1 MSFHSK
7 EDRSIR
13 QGGVRVRLSSLW
25 SWSERMAP
33 GVESR
38 QECWMSTDIG
48 HFSIPS
54 NARGEVAW
62 ERVDGSVCVCVVERW
77 TAMDWGGE
85 WVWDDED
92 QLQTWSQNTLLDNRL
107 GSRDEVKKHLR
118 RFQEQQQ
125 QQASSNRNSNS
136 VTLFTS
142 MDNAFRT
149 DKRPSSKGRWSEV
162 IIEFIN
168 LSTPLSALDSHSWN
182 PVNRIQSNPSSI
194 PNTEFTFWSGHELI
208 RNFLMVSWSSLMDYP
223 VPWPFMSKDCSMR
236 HFTTTTQETGWVRI
250 SVTINLVDR
259 IQFKSIQ
266 VSQCNRGTQT
276 CAPSAQFRNLQWLS
290 SLWFG
295 GETFKECIGTQKAL
309 EIRNWARL

>member
-149 DKRPSSKGRWSEV
+149 HKDLQARVGGQRSSLNS
-162 IIEFIN
+162 
-168 LSTPLSALDSHSWN
+168 STYQPLSLPSILILGIQWTGSNPILLPSQTQNSRSDQDTSSSVTSWWWADQVLWIIQSLNHSWVRTAQWDTS
-182 PVNRIQSNPSSI
+182 PPPRKKQAELGYRSQSTWWIESNSSQSKSH
-194 PNTEFTFWSGHELI
+194 NTTVEL
-208 RNFLMVSWSSLMDYP
+208 RP
-223 VPWPFMSKDCSMR
+223 VP
-236 HFTTTTQETGWVRI
+236 H
-250 SVTINLVDR
+250 
-259 IQFKSIQ
+259 
-266 VSQCNRGTQT
+266 
-276 CAPSAQFRNLQWLS
+276 WLS
-290 SLWFG
+290 
-295 GETFKECIGTQKAL
+295 L
-309 EIRNWARL
+309 EIFSGSVLCGLVAKPLKNA